1 MNAKKKG
8 HSSESE
14 HSRAEGNTSPS
25 PGSLVCGGLL
35 LSKPFTHPPSLLP
48 STTPKARASHQ
59 STWPPPCLL
68 ICVSAS
74 DCTKTSGPGGRDT
87 SKAGQ
92 DVEGSRGELGDEGSA
107 SRKTTCRRRR
117 RGEEKECQLPALQ
130 KVGGLG
136 PRGRL
141 NSGENLRKHFC
152 SDGVRDK
159 SRCFCAAVHSTV
171 PLFLPVEA
179 QPARAARTFIVFY

>member
-1 MNAKKKG
+1 MIGHECILFTFSFQLGEGWTQRKSRRGMGENECKKKKG
-8 HSSESE
+8 HSFESE
-14 HSRAEGNTSPS
+14 HSRAEVNTFPS

-35 LSKPFTHPPSLLP
+35 FPKPSTDPPSLP
-48 STTPKARASHQ
+48 PFPTPEARASHQ

-74 DCTKTSGPGGRDT
+74 DCTKTSGQGGRDT

-117 RGEEKECQLPALQ
+117 RREEKSVSCLPC
-130 KVGGLG
+130 KRVEGLG
-136 PRGRL
+136 PRG
-141 NSGENLRKHFC
+141 
-152 SDGVRDK
+152 
-159 SRCFCAAVHSTV
+159 
-171 PLFLPVEA
+171 
-179 QPARAARTFIVFY
+179 